1 MSVAHLILAGL
12 IVSSTGYAG
21 EQSVSASAIA
31 EMMKQAKYS
40 EGFEA
45 RLNVLVTK
53 TNGAHPA
60 PFKLA
65 VIGQFSANRQR
76 LVIRGISP
84 EAVRNHFYAAE
95 RDSTAKIKAME
106 SLSQSAN
113 DYVELDPYAK
123 MFNSGLAAWDMLGPW
138 WSWPAQTLEG
148 TERINGRECTKIR
161 SIAEDKNS
169 VVQEVESCV
178 DQQAKLSL
186 KTRMYDGAHVLL
198 RTTVAAQFAHKGNSG
213 AMIAKKLNITDA
225 SNMLTNIE
233 VYAGDEQYEVSAET
247 FAMLDHPARSQ
258 QPETK

>member
-1 MSVAHLILAGL
+1 MRIAHFICVGL

-21 EQSVSASAIA
+21 EQSASASGIA

-53 TNGAHPA
+53 ANGAHLA

-65 VIGQFSANRQR
+65 VIGQFSASRQR

-95 RDSTAKIKAME
+95 RDSNARIKAME
-106 SLSQSAN
+106 SLNQSAS
-113 DYVELDPYAK
+113 DYAEFDPYAK
-123 MFNSGLAAWDMLGPW
+123 LFNSGLVVWDMFGPW
-138 WSWPAQTLEG
+138 WSWPVQSLDG
-148 TERINGRECTKIR
+148 IERINGRDCTKIR
-161 SIAEDKNS
+161 SFAEDKNS
-169 VVQEVESCV
+169 AVQEVESCV
-178 DQQAKLSL
+178 DQPAKLSL
-186 KTRMYDGAHVLL
+186 RTRMYDGTRVLL
-198 RTTVAAQFAHKGNSG
+198 RTTVATQFAHKGNAG
-213 AMIAKKLNITDA
+213 AMVAKKLNITDA
-225 SNMLTNIE
+225 SNMLTDIE
-233 VYAGDEQYEVSAET
+233 VYAGDEQYEISAKT